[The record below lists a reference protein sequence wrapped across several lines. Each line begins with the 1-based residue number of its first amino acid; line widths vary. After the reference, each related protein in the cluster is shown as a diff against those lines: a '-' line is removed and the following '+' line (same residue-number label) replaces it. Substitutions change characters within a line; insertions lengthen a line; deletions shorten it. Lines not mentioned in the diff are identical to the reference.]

1 MDISRDSKTDNGKQ
15 KALETTLANLNKKYG
30 DGSVM
35 KLGRGNTFGSRVD
48 RHR

>member
-1 MDISRDSKTDNGKQ
+1 METSKETKGDSGKQ

-35 KLGRGNTFGSRVD
+35 KLGEATRMAVEG
-48 RHR
+48 HA